1 MKFGLWLFVA
11 AACSEPGVEVRME
24 FTSDELYAAPFPSEH
39 LRRDDGGIDIGRF
52 PNPKGVEVVGALKRV
67 IAKSSRGFGTT
78 SGVFFTLTGPPQ
90 IELPSLQDSLH
101 PDSPVF
107 LFEIEGGAR
116 VPITVEFREDGGPH
130 GAANLLSV
138 LPLQGAPLRA
148 NALHAVVVRSTLA
161 GSSKSMVA
169 LADGDRPEGMSEAVF
184 EDYEAA
190 LDALDRDE
198 VAGLAVFR
206 TDDPA
211 REMTAISE
219 AAREMKP
226 AIDAPFAPAEIFDDY
241 CVFHTTVAMPV
252 FQTGDPPYAEEGGEI
267 VFDAE
272 RPLYQRSE
280 RANFWLTIPRRP
292 APARGYPAVVFSRTG
307 GGGERP
313 LVDRGVH
320 AIAHGE
326 AIEPGSGP
334 ARTFARAGWAGLS
347 IDGPHGGLRNITG
360 GDEQLLIFNFAN
372 PIAMRDNIRQSAAE
386 LMLAEQLIGDVAI
399 TSSACP
405 SASDS
410 IRLDRDLVALM
421 GHSMG
426 ATISPLAT
434 NLGGFAALILSGAG
448 GSWIENV
455 VHKQSPLQVKAIAEL
470 LLEYDGDE
478 LHEHD
483 PVLSLLQWAG
493 ESADPPAYWQKLS
506 PPHVLMFQGIVD
518 TYILPPI
525 ANATSLAFGLS
536 PAEPVLETSV
546 SDLSALM
553 GRTSVSLPSRENAVV
568 QYAEDGI
575 EDGHEIVFQREEPKR
590 QIRCFLETL
599 ATGEA
604 LIVPGTSESCE

>member
-1 MKFGLWLFVA
+1 
-11 AACSEPGVEVRME
+11 
-24 FTSDELYAAPFPSEH
+24 
-39 LRRDDGGIDIGRF
+39 
-52 PNPKGVEVVGALKRV
+52 
-67 IAKSSRGFGTT
+67 
-78 SGVFFTLTGPPQ
+78 
-90 IELPSLQDSLH
+90 
-101 PDSPVF
+101 
-107 LFEIEGGAR
+107 
-116 VPITVEFREDGGPH
+116 
-130 GAANLLSV
+130 
-138 LPLQGAPLRA
+138 
-148 NALHAVVVRSTLA
+148 
-161 GSSKSMVA
+161 
-169 LADGDRPEGMSEAVF
+169 
-184 EDYEAA
+184 
-190 LDALDRDE
+190 
-198 VAGLAVFR
+198 
-206 TDDPA
+206 
-211 REMTAISE
+211 
-219 AAREMKP
+219 
-226 AIDAPFAPAEIFDDY
+226 
-241 CVFHTTVAMPV
+241 
-252 FQTGDPPYAEEGGEI
+252 
-267 VFDAE
+267 
-272 RPLYQRSE
+272 
-280 RANFWLTIPRRP
+280 
-292 APARGYPAVVFSRTG
+292 
-307 GGGERP
+307 
-313 LVDRGVH
+313 
-320 AIAHGE
+320 
-326 AIEPGSGP
+326 
-334 ARTFARAGWAGLS
+334 
-347 IDGPHGGLRNITG
+347 
-360 GDEQLLIFNFAN
+360 
-372 PIAMRDNIRQSAAE
+372 
-386 LMLAEQLIGDVAI
+386 MLAEHLIGDVAI

-525 ANATSLAFGLS
+525 ANAASLAFGLS